1 MYKNYFDFKKKK
13 ITLVELLTC
22 VISIGAFIVSIFALY
37 DSCTANKRATHN
49 ANTIN
54 RIECRNMIASETP
67 ELLESYFNMII
78 IATHIYNN
86 PTGFMINS
94 LHTTFQNDAEKVQ
107 AIIKK
112 IFSLSTQY
120 GYNGKTERLDMI
132 LKLTN
137 IAQKS
142 DLKEFEKFSDKSQ
155 DKHNENLNWLK
166 NHDLG
171 DDYCSESDLNIS

>member
-67 ELLESYFNMII
+67 ELLESYLI
-78 IATHIYNN
+78 
-86 PTGFMINS
+86 
-94 LHTTFQNDAEKVQ
+94 QNGDRIDTLFLLAQISSGEGDSKSALDYLGRALKIDPQ
-107 AIIKK
+107 NQSIQSAIQQLL
-112 IFSLSTQY
+112 FL
-120 GYNGKTERLDMI
+120 R
-132 LKLTN
+132 
-137 IAQKS
+137 
-142 DLKEFEKFSDKSQ
+142 
-155 DKHNENLNWLK
+155 
-166 NHDLG
+166 
-171 DDYCSESDLNIS
+171 